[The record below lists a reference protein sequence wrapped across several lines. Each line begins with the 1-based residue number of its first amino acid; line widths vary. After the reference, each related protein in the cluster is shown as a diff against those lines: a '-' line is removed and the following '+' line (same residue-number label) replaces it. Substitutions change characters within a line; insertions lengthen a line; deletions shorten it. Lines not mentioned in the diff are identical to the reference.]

1 MSSSEMTAGPGCGRI
16 HGSVSGGCLY
26 HVFLSHSSAD
36 KPAVEQL
43 ARRLREEAK
52 LEPFL
57 DQWHL
62 VPGAPWQPA
71 LEQALADSETVAVFF
86 GPSGPGP
93 WHNEEMQLALVR
105 AVQRRD

>member
-1 MSSSEMTAGPGCGRI
+1 MGSSEMTAGPGRGGI
-16 HGSVSGGCLY
+16 HGSASGGRLY

-43 ARRLREEAK
+43 ARRIREEAK

-71 LEQALADSETVAVFF
+71 LE
-86 GPSGPGP
+86 
-93 WHNEEMQLALVR
+93 
-105 AVQRRD
+105 